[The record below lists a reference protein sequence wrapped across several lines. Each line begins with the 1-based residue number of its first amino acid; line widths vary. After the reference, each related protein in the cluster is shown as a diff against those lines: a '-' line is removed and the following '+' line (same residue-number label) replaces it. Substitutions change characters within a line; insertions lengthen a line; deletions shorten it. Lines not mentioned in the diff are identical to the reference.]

1 MSSNESAS
9 ERNSG
14 LLPKKG
20 WPGRNYRFWRYRL
33 LPQILKK
40 REGHIQAAVMTPPED
55 GKVRAT
61 WIGHATFLVQF
72 GDHAVIFDPNWA
84 NWHGPVK
91 RQCEPGLE
99 LRSLPELDL
108 VLVSH
113 AHFDH
118 LHKPSLRVIEAEH
131 GIVVPKSSG
140 SLVKGLGFSKVQEMA
155 VWEESEIGGMRV
167 VHTPSHHWGARYG
180 ADTHRDY
187 GGFLVGSGHRKVF
200 HAGDSAY
207 FDGFKEIGKREE
219 ICVAILP
226 IGAYDA
232 PSGRDVHMNQ
242 TAHSLGMTRSNFV
255 NPHGLTEP
263 GQYSTASDM
272 AILARAVYQIPY
284 IRQCMRVKDYV
295 FTHSDGRTRPI
306 KNTNRLLTRLAYCD
320 GMKTGTT
327 NAAGRCLISSGQ
339 LNGRAVIA
347 IALGS
352 NSSEIWN
359 DSEKLLRWSLE

>member
-1 MSSNESAS
+1 MSAGDQSS

-14 LLPKKG
+14 LLPKRG
-20 WPGRNYRFWRYRL
+20 WPERNYRFWRYRL

-40 REGHIQAAVMTPPED
+40 REGETMPAVMTPPEA

-72 GDHAVIFDPNWA
+72 GEHAVIFDPNWA

-91 RQCEPGLE
+91 RQREPGLE
-99 LRSLPELDL
+99 LRGLPELDL

-140 SLVKGLGFSKVQEMA
+140 GLVKRLGFSKVQEMA
-155 VWEESEIGGMRV
+155 VWEEAEIGGMRI

-187 GGFLVGSGHRKVF
+187 GGFLVGSGDRKVF

-207 FDGFKEIGKREE
+207 FDGFQEIGKREE

-226 IGAYDA
+226 IGAYEA
-232 PSGRDVHMNQ
+232 PSGRDVHMNPEEALQ
-242 TAHSLGMTRSNFV
+242 AFEDLGAEFMLPMHYGTFPLGNEH
-255 NPHGLTEP
+255 PDEP
-263 GQYSTASDM
+263 
-272 AILARAVYQIPY
+272 IE
-284 IRQCMRVKDYV
+284 
-295 FTHSDGRTRPI
+295 
-306 KNTNRLLTRLAYCD
+306 RLLAEAERRGIAD
-320 GMKTGTT
+320 RVIVS
-327 NAAGRCLISSGQ
+327 AAGEG
-339 LNGRAVIA
+339 V
-347 IALGS
+347 
-352 NSSEIWN
+352 EI
-359 DSEKLLRWSLE
+359 